1 MTPDWL
7 RYSNQGA
14 IRSKPISGGLLDAL
28 SFLPEM
34 GVQMEVFSGGQAPK
48 GSGGPRTGSTRH
60 DHGNAADVFFHK
72 DGRKLDWGNPNDVP
86 IFQSIVQKA
95 RANGVTGFGAGD
107 GYMQQGSMHIGFGND
122 AVWGAGGKGANA
134 PDWLSE
140 AFHGHPNHKHNV
152 AGGGDTNTAVGGLS
166 LTPSSPPDTLQGAQ
180 MQPEQQ
186 QRQHMFLKNMDP
198 ATRDRLIMAMQGMTM
213 NPNQGLMGMAQ
224 QNMQDRATAGREAK
238 AEAKGAEQRN
248 RTAEWLMTQ
257 PGGEQYAKAIASG
270 ALPAAAALQMWQK
283 ASAGQDIVK
292 GVEINGQLVNPQTGE
307 RMGDYR
313 DNNSEMTTAVQ
324 SLDQRAQMAGLQ
336 RGTPEYQQFM
346 INGGA
351 SKGISLTVGKDGQ
364 IQFSQGNVDEPQD
377 ITNASSAQAMISSI
391 DGVLN
396 DPALDFATGF
406 LSWTQNIPG
415 TAAKRFGTR
424 VEQLNGQAF
433 LQAYESLKGGGPI
446 TDIEGQKAT
455 QAGARLD
462 SAQSPED
469 YRAALNEAKKLLQ
482 LRMEKERTG
491 GTIQSDAPGVNNID
505 INGTSYTIQR
515 VD

>member
-14 IRSKPISGGLLDAL
+14 IRSKPLSGGLLDAL
-28 SFLPEM
+28 SFLPDL

-60 DHGNAADVFFHK
+60 DHGNAADAFFYK
-72 DGRKLDWGNPNDVP
+72 DGRRLDWSNPADVP
-86 IFQSIVQKA
+86 IFQSIVKQA
-95 RANGVTGFGAGD
+95 RANGVTGIGAGD
-107 GYMQQGSMHIGFGND
+107 GYMQPGSMHIGFGKE

-140 AFHGHPNHKHNV
+140 AYHGHPNHKHQV
-152 AGGGDTNTAVGGLS
+152 AGGAGTATAVGGLS
-166 LTPSSPPDTLQGAQ
+166 MTPSSPPDTLQGAQ
-180 MQPEQQ
+180 MQPNQQ
-186 QRQHMFLKNMDP
+186 PNGLLGRMFPNM
-198 ATRDRLIMAMQGMTM
+198 
-213 NPNQGLMGMAQ
+213 
-224 QNMQDRATAGREAK
+224 E
-238 AEAKGAEQRN
+238 EEQRERIRYGLAN
-248 RTAEWLMTQ
+248 LGSLSVVGPNARVMDQIDKRRDTRAQDAKDARQRTKTAEWLMTQ
-257 PGGEQYAKAIASG
+257 PGGAEIARAIDSG
-270 ALPAAAALQMWQK
+270 AVSGAEGLRIWQQMSKEQ
-283 ASAGQDIVK
+283 APVK
-292 GVEINGQLVNPQTGE
+292 GVEINGQLVNPMTGE

-313 DNNSEMTTAVQ
+313 DNDSEMTTAVQ

-364 IQFSQGNVDEPQD
+364 IQFSQGNVDKPQD

-469 YRAALNEAKKLLQ
+469 YRDALNEAKKLLQ

-491 GTIQSDAPGVNNID
+491 GTVQSDAPSVNNID
-505 INGTSYTIQR
+505 INGTSYSIQR